1 MTKKMFMLLCLL
13 LTTAVAGFTQSKL
26 TEEQKKEFKAKQ
38 EAYKAKLNLTEEQ
51 ATQMEA
57 INMIYFE
64 GLSALKQSSGSK
76 MSKYK
81 KFKSLNKERDA
92 KAKKI
97 LTDEQYKIYK
107 QQQQEMKEELKEKRS
122 NR

>member
-57 INMIYFE
+57 INMTYFE